1 MKANPAPIPDARPGN
16 GRERRAKFPPAR
28 GGACLDSTTQQQ
40 HWQHTVVHADQLLP
54 HMRRVQVAERDLCD
68 LSVLWQMIETSAAI
82 SCPEEVSSLM
92 PTLVNTRE
100 RFDAMRTRLVD
111 RMVDENR
118 AALGDDLG
126 ARAQCAIDILV
137 RNLYE
142 RTADV
147 GFLATDG
154 PVSEFCAADAG
165 TRAAQRESL
174 RARLREYQAKYT
186 VYDDIALL
194 ATDGE
199 VLLRLDERASLA
211 RSTDPIA
218 AQALAAG
225 AYVEAFGPSDLGS
238 SPAVPCLRY
247 AHRIVNAR
255 GQAVGVLVLRF
266 RFADEMERIFADVSD
281 AQGQIAIVLL
291 DDTRRVIVSN
301 DEAHVPLGARFAELP
316 LGQVALTT
324 FAGREYLAVCCTSQ
338 GYQGYAGPR
347 WRALAMVSLLTA
359 FNTSGDTGT
368 ALTGTQLASG
378 ELSAVERDADA
389 INRELRRVIW
399 NGRLMTGQGD
409 EGRLRLKAVLRQV
422 SLAGV
427 RTRRRLEGAIVDLS
441 ATSFGRACRQAQ
453 QLARLAA
460 DLMDRNLYE
469 RANDCRWWALS
480 PVLRR
485 ELAGPDSAESRSAM
499 NGVLDHING
508 LYTVYSRLVAFDT
521 HGVIRGASRAGGDTL
536 GSHVPEA
543 WLQRVRGLQGSQQYA
558 VSDFGPTA
566 LHDNGDTYVYLAAV
580 RAEHDE
586 RMLAGGVAIVFNAA
600 RELSAMLA
608 DILGPR
614 SGHAAFVDASGRVL
628 AATHP
633 ELAAR
638 VHPQGTADTHASG
651 ELIDI
656 DGVMWACA
664 ASPAGG
670 YREFKKSDGYDNQ
683 VRAVVGLQIGT
694 TERRGLRFSDYDLTT
709 PHPQQQ
715 GDKHRD
721 TRELA
726 VFQVGGARY
735 ALDSDA
741 VLEVVSTQQVVRAPG
756 AAALV
761 VGMLPLAGGP
771 AGDGRAVPVV
781 CARRLTG
788 ITQAARATDG
798 VVLLLRR
805 GEGASVFGLRVDD
818 VLSVIEVAGRDLH
831 PVPAGTGGFAA
842 SLKGLV
848 DCRASNGDT
857 SEKVLVQLLDAQRLA
872 EVLGP
877 APVALAA

>member
-1 MKANPAPIPDARPGN
+1 
-16 GRERRAKFPPAR
+16 
-28 GGACLDSTTQQQ
+28 
-40 HWQHTVVHADQLLP
+40 VVHLDQLLP
-54 HMRRVQVAERDLCD
+54 HMRRVLVAERDLCD

-92 PTLVNTRE
+92 PTLVDTRE
-100 RFDAMRTRLVD
+100 RFDAMRTRLVE
-111 RMVDENR
+111 RMVEENR

-154 PVSEFCAADAG
+154 PVVEFCETCAANAD
-165 TRAAQRESL
+165 TRAAQREGL

-186 VYDDIALL
+186 VYEDIALL
-194 ATDGE
+194 APDGE
-199 VLLRLDERASLA
+199 VLLRLDDARPLERSH
-211 RSTDPIA
+211 DPVA
-218 AQALAAG
+218 AQALASG
-225 AYVEAFGPSDLGS
+225 TYVEAFGASDLGRD
-238 SPAVPCLRY
+238 PAVPCLRY

-281 AQGQIAIVLL
+281 AHGQIAIVLL
-291 DDTRRVIVSN
+291 DEANRVIVTN
-301 DEAHVPLGARFAELP
+301 DEAHVPLGARFATLP
-316 LGQVALTT
+316 LGSVALTT
-324 FAGREYLAVCCTSQ
+324 FAGREYLAMCCASQ
-338 GYQGYAGPR
+338 GYQGYPGPR

-359 FNTSGDTGT
+359 FNTSGDATSSM
-368 ALTGTQLASG
+368 TGTQLATG

-399 NGRLMTGQGD
+399 NGRLMTGQSD
-409 EGRLRLKAVLRQV
+409 DGRARLKAVLRQV

-427 RTRRRLEGAIVDLS
+427 RTRRRLEHAIVDLS
-441 ATSFGRACRQAQ
+441 ATSFGRTCRQAQ

-460 DLMDRNLYE
+460 DIMDRNLYE

-485 ELAGPDSAESRSAM
+485 ELAAPDSAESRSAV
-499 NGVLDHING
+499 NGVLDTING

-521 HGVIRGASRAGGDTL
+521 QGVIRGASRTDGHPEL
-536 GSHVPEA
+536 PGSSVPEA
-543 WLQRVRGLQGSQQYA
+543 WLQRVRGLQGSQHYA
-558 VSDFGPTA
+558 VSDFGPTS

-586 RMLAGGVAIVFNAA
+586 RVFAGGVAIVFNAA
-600 RELSAMLA
+600 KELSAMLT
-608 DILGPR
+608 DILGTR
-614 SGHAAFVDASGRVL
+614 AGHAAFVDAHGRVL

-633 ELAAR
+633 ELAGK
-638 VHPQGTADTHASG
+638 VHPQGRAASNDNG
-651 ELIDI
+651 ELIDV
-656 DGVMWACA
+656 DGTLWACA
-664 ASPAGG
+664 SAPASG

-683 VRAVVGLQIGT
+683 VRAIVGLQIGA
-694 TERRGLRFSDYDLTT
+694 TERRGLRLSDHELSS
-709 PHPQQQ
+709 PNQQPR
-715 GDKHRD
+715 GMK
-721 TRELA
+721 REMA
-726 VFQVGGARY
+726 VFQVGSARY
-735 ALDSDA
+735 ALDSAD
-741 VLEVVSTQQVVRAPG
+741 VLEVVSTQHVVRSPG
-756 AAALV
+756 AASLV

-771 AGDGRAVPVV
+771 AGDGRAVPVI

-788 ITQAARATDG
+788 LTLPARATDG

-805 GEGASVFGLRVDD
+805 SHAGVATVFGLRVDD
-818 VLSVIEVAGRDLH
+818 VLSVIEVPERDLH

-842 SLKGLV
+842 SLKGLI
-848 DCRASNGDT
+848 DCLASNGNS

-872 EVLGP
+872 DALGP
-877 APVALAA
+877 AQVALAA

>member
-1 MKANPAPIPDARPGN
+1 M
-16 GRERRAKFPPAR
+16 
-28 GGACLDSTTQQQ
+28 
-40 HWQHTVVHADQLLP
+40 VHLDQLLP

-68 LSVLWQMIETSAAI
+68 LSMLWQMIETSAAI

-111 RMVDENR
+111 RMVEENR

-154 PVSEFCAADAG
+154 PVTDFCAADAD
-165 TRAAQRESL
+165 TRAAERD
-174 RARLREYQAKYT
+174 RMRTRLREYQAKYT

-194 ATDGE
+194 ATNGD
-199 VLLRLDERASLA
+199 VLLRLDDQHELT
-211 RSTDPIA
+211 RSQDPIA

-225 AYVEAFGPSDLGS
+225 AYVEAFGLSDLGS
-238 SPAVPCLRY
+238 DPALPCLRY

-255 GQAVGVLVLRF
+255 GHAVGVLVLRF

-281 AQGQIAIVLL
+281 AQGQIAIMLL
-291 DDTRRVIVSN
+291 DDANRVIVSN
-301 DEAHVPLGARFAELP
+301 DEAHVPLGARFAALP
-316 LGQVALTT
+316 LGSVALTS
-324 FAGREYLAVCCTSQ
+324 FAGREYLAVCCASH

-359 FNTSGDTGT
+359 FNTSGDTGAT
-368 ALTGTQLASG
+368 MGSTQLATG

-399 NGRLMTGQGD
+399 NGRLMTGQSD
-409 EGRLRLKAVLRQV
+409 DGRMRLKAVLRQV
-422 SLAGV
+422 SHAGV
-427 RTRRRLEGAIVDLS
+427 RTRRRLENAIVDLS
-441 ATSFGRACRQAQ
+441 ATSFGRTCRQAQ

-460 DLMDRNLYE
+460 DIMDRNLYE

-485 ELAGPDSAESRSAM
+485 ELAAPDSAESRATM

-521 HGVIRGASRAGGDTL
+521 QGLIRSASRAEGDLL
-536 GSHVPEA
+536 GSAVPEA
-543 WLQRVRGLQGSQQYA
+543 WLQRVRGLQGSQHYA
-558 VSDFGPTA
+558 VSEFGPTA

-586 RMLAGGVAIVFNAA
+586 RTLVGGVAIVFNAA
-600 RELSAMLA
+600 RELGAMLT
-608 DILGPR
+608 DILGTR
-614 SGHAAFVDASGRVL
+614 AGHAAFIDAQGRVL

-633 ELAAR
+633 ELADKLRPA
-638 VHPQGTADTHASG
+638 GTGGAG
-651 ELIDI
+651 ELLDV
-656 DGVMWACA
+656 DGAMWACA
-664 ASPAGG
+664 SWQAGG

-694 TERRGLRFSDYDLTT
+694 SERRGLRFSDYELST
-709 PHPQQQ
+709 PNQLQRGGNRQ
-715 GDKHRD
+715 EK
-721 TRELA
+721 REMA
-726 VFQVGGARY
+726 VFQVGSARY
-735 ALDSDA
+735 ALDCDA
-741 VLEVVSTQQVVRAPG
+741 VLEVVSTQQVVRSP
-756 AAALV
+756 AAASPV

-771 AGDGRAVPVV
+771 AGDGRAVPVI

-788 ITQAARATDG
+788 ITRAARATDG

-805 GEGASVFGLRVDD
+805 GQGAAASVFGLRVDD
-818 VLSVIEVAGRDLH
+818 VLSVIEVADRDLH

-857 SEKVLVQLLDAQRLA
+857 TEKVLVQLLDAQRLA
-872 EVLGP
+872 ESLGP
-877 APVALAA
+877 APVAVAA

>member
-1 MKANPAPIPDARPGN
+1 M
-16 GRERRAKFPPAR
+16 
-28 GGACLDSTTQQQ
+28 
-40 HWQHTVVHADQLLP
+40 VHADQLLP

-68 LSVLWQMIETSAAI
+68 LSVLWHMIETSAAI
-82 SCPEEVSSLM
+82 GCPDEVSSLM

-100 RFDAMRTRLVD
+100 RFDAMRTRLVE
-111 RMVDENR
+111 RMVDENC

-154 PVSEFCAADAG
+154 PVVEFCEVCAADAN
-165 TRAAQRESL
+165 TRATQRASL
-174 RARLREYQAKYT
+174 RMRLREYQAKYT
-186 VYDDIALL
+186 VYEDIALL

-199 VLLRLDERASLA
+199 VLLRLDDSGTLT
-211 RSTDPIA
+211 RSKDPIA

-225 AYVEAFGPSDLGS
+225 AYVEAFGLSDLGS
-238 SPAVPCLRY
+238 DASLPCLRY

-255 GQAVGVLVLRF
+255 GHAVGVLVLRF
-266 RFADEMERIFADVSD
+266 KFADEMERIFADVSD

-291 DDTRRVIVSN
+291 DEHNRVIVTN
-301 DEAHVPLGARFAELP
+301 DDAHVPLGARFATLP
-316 LGQVALTT
+316 LGSVALTT
-324 FAGREYLAVCCTSQ
+324 FAGREYLAVCCASH

-359 FNTSGDTGT
+359 FNTSGEGATSM
-368 ALTGTQLASG
+368 AGTQLATG

-399 NGRLMTGQGD
+399 NGRLMTGHND
-409 EGRLRLKAVLRQV
+409 DGRARLKAVLRQV

-427 RTRRRLEGAIVDLS
+427 RTRRRLENAIVDLS
-441 ATSFGRACRQAQ
+441 ATSFGRTCRQAQ
-453 QLARLAA
+453 QLARLAS
-460 DLMDRNLYE
+460 DIMDRNLYE

-485 ELAGPDSAESRSAM
+485 ELAAPDSAESRTATC
-499 NGVLDHING
+499 GVLDTING

-521 HGVIRGASRAGGDTL
+521 QGVIRGASRAEGDIV
-536 GSHVPEA
+536 GSSVPEA
-543 WLQRVRGLQGSQQYA
+543 WLQRVRSLQGSQQYA
-558 VSDFGPTA
+558 VSEFGPTV

-586 RMLAGGVAIVFNAA
+586 RGFAGGVAIVFNAA
-600 RELSAMLA
+600 RELSAMLT
-608 DILGPR
+608 DILGTR
-614 SGHAAFVDASGRVL
+614 AGHAAFIDANGRVL

-633 ELAAR
+633 ELADKVR
-638 VHPQGTADTHASG
+638 PQGRDAG
-651 ELIDI
+651 ELIDL

-664 ASPAGG
+664 SSSAGG

-683 VRAVVGLQIGT
+683 VRALVGLQIGT
-694 TERRGLRFSDYDLTT
+694 TERRGLRFSDYELST
-709 PHPQQQ
+709 PNQQQ
-715 GDKHRD
+715 RGAK
-721 TRELA
+721 REMA
-726 VFQVGGARY
+726 VFQVGNARY

-741 VLEVVSTQQVVRAPG
+741 VLEVVSTQQVVRSPG
-756 AAALV
+756 AASLV

-771 AGDGRAVPVV
+771 AGDGRAVPVI

-788 ITQAARATDG
+788 VTRAARATDG

-805 GEGASVFGLRVDD
+805 GHGASASVFGLRVDD
-818 VLSVIEVAGRDLH
+818 VLSVIEVPERDLH
-831 PVPAGTGGFAA
+831 PVPAGSGGFAA
-842 SLKGLV
+842 SLKGLI

-857 SEKVLVQLLDAQRLA
+857 TEKVLVQLLDAQRLA
-872 EVLGP
+872 ESLGP
-877 APVALAA
+877 VPVALAA